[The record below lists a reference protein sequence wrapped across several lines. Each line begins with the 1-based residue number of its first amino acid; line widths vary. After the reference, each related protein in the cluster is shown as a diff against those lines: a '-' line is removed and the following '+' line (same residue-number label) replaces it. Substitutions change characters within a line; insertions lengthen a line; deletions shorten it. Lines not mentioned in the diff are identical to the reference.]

1 MPLEVEYEISALG
14 GLPTVTFDVTN
25 LGDAAIASLQLAIV
39 YSLEAAAGDDLPP
52 VAEHVQYLE
61 LDDPPGQLQPGE
73 TFTFYLATDAVP
85 LLRRMVASLPP
96 DAFYVIAE
104 VDGRRERVVA
114 GEELAEMVGRLG

>member
-14 GLPTVTFDVTN
+14 RLPTVTFDVTN

-39 YSLEAAAGDDLPP
+39 YSLEAAAGDDQPP

-61 LDDPPGQLQPGE
+61 LDDPPGQLQSGE

>member
-25 LGDAAIASLQLAIV
+25 LGHAAIASLQLAIV

-73 TFTFYLATDAVP
+73 TFTYYLATAAVP
-85 LLRRMVASLPP
+85 LLRQMVTSLPT

-104 VDGRRERVVA
+104 VDGRREQVVA
-114 GEELAEMVGRLG
+114 GEALAEMVGRLG

>member
-39 YSLEAAAGDDLPP
+39 YSLEAAAGDDQPP
-52 VAEHVQYLE
+52 VAERVQYLE

-73 TFTFYLATDAVP
+73 TFTFYLATEAVP
-85 LLRRMVASLPP
+85 LLRQMVTSLPT